1 MLIKFK
7 WRVIQKLMDTY
18 RSQTTRLLSNLKEE
32 IADVKAESAMIAEFG
47 DPRKARKCDACVKH
61 PTPTK
66 KMKDSLSSESDQGD
80 DGEDDDD
87 QGLCLEEFI
96 RLLRRVG
103 IDDPELAR
111 KLFWIFDED
120 GSGDVDHKEL
130 AVGLEMINNTTY
142 IEKISKF
149 FDLCDDDQS
158 GSIDRRE
165 FYQLLKLN
173 LNDYEDKKRLKTYV
187 KEIFRDFDYDGDG
200 TLDKR
205 EMMEACL
212 VNWNI
217 KNLIEKNLKSLKN
230 LER

>member
-1 MLIKFK
+1 M
-7 WRVIQKLMDTY
+7 R
-18 RSQTTRLLSNLKEE
+18 
-32 IADVKAESAMIAEFG
+32 EFG
-47 DPRKARKCDACVKH
+47 DWRKARKCDACVKVEQKS
-61 PTPTK
+61 PVK
-66 KMKDSLSSESDQGD
+66 RMRDSLSSESDQGD
-80 DGEDDDD
+80 NDNDDDD
-87 QGLCLEEFI
+87 DDGEGLCLEEFI
-96 RLLRRVG
+96 SLLRRVG
-103 IDDPELAR
+103 IDDPELAH

-130 AVGLEMINNTTY
+130 AVGLEMINSTTY
-142 IEKISKF
+142 LQKISKF

-187 KEIFRDFDYDGDG
+187 KEIFKDFDYDGDG
-200 TLDKR
+200 TLSKH